1 MDHISYSFLH
11 LLACPYASLLR
22 YEAGLRGP
30 TTPPLALGSAIH
42 HTLETAHLE
51 NNFNITHML
60 DTFKKEYN
68 RIIVEEDVFVSY
80 PQLRKLESE
89 GLTMLEVYYAQIE
102 SGQITKYPLAVEK
115 DFRIPIAGT
124 FLVGRIDKIE
134 QGDDGEYSV
143 LDYKTGK
150 EKPDTWNLRHNVQLT
165 AYYWACYELYG
176 KYPKKLIWHHLR
188 TGELLETEREPR
200 DVEQLKEM
208 IHNAV
213 TLKDLNVHHRVFH
226 DRLCGWCDYRGETCD
241 SLEIEKGLIQDRG
254 NLDNNNI

>member
-80 PQLRKLESE
+80 PQLRKL
-89 GLTMLEVYYAQIE
+89 
-102 SGQITKYPLAVEK
+102 
-115 DFRIPIAGT
+115 D
-124 FLVGRIDKIE
+124 VGGI
-134 QGDDGEYSV
+134 
-143 LDYKTGK
+143 
-150 EKPDTWNLRHNVQLT
+150 
-165 AYYWACYELYG
+165 
-176 KYPKKLIWHHLR
+176 
-188 TGELLETEREPR
+188 
-200 DVEQLKEM
+200 
-208 IHNAV
+208 
-213 TLKDLNVHHRVFH
+213 
-226 DRLCGWCDYRGETCD
+226 LCTD
-241 SLEIEKGLIQDRG
+241 
-254 NLDNNNI
+254 